1 MEIKKVL
8 VPAVGHAHSRM
19 MAAFAMDI
27 AKRRN
32 ASVTAMYVVE
42 VPSGLP
48 IDAALPEDAEEG
60 ERVVEGVRA
69 MGERLEVAVATRIVN
84 ARSAAD
90 AIIDEAEAGGYD
102 LIVLGVS
109 RKRVLAQLL
118 YGDVVSEVM
127 KRAPCMVCVGRVGKG
142 SSHEEGEA

>member
-8 VPAVGHAHSRM
+8 IPAVGHAHSRM

-27 AKRRN
+27 AKRYN

-42 VPSGLP
+42 VPAGLP
-48 IDAALPEDAEEG
+48 IDAALPEEAEEG
-60 ERVVEGVRA
+60 ERVVEEVRR
-69 MGERLEVAVATRIVN
+69 MGEREGMTVATKIVN

-90 AIIDEAEAGGYD
+90 AIVDEAEAGGYD

-109 RKRVLAQLL
+109 RRRALAQLL

-142 SSHEEGEA
+142 SSHEEDEA

>member
-1 MEIKKVL
+1 MEIRKVL

-27 AKRRN
+27 AKRRS

-48 IDAALPEDAEEG
+48 LDAALPEEAEEG
-60 ERVVEGVRA
+60 ERVVEEVRA
-69 MGERLEVAVATRIVN
+69 MGERLEVAVATKIVN

-90 AIIDEAEAGGYD
+90 AIVDEAEAGGYD

-109 RKRVLAQLL
+109 RRRALAQLL

-127 KRAPCMVCVGRVGKG
+127 KRAPCMVCVGRVGKK
-142 SSHEEGEA
+142 SNRDEDEA